1 MKRKYIALL
10 LLFLFTSSASNA
22 KVVEKA
28 TAIKAAQT
36 LVKQKVNGFDATV
49 GTVTAV
55 SDNGSVVYYVVNFAN
70 GGWALISAND
80 VVKPLLGYSPTGI
93 FSTTKQPDNVRNWL
107 GEYSKEIR
115 RCASLDDGS
124 THSEWNLNGG
134 ATRAS
139 GDAAIEPL
147 IKVNWNQGSPYNKY
161 CPKSSYVGC
170 VAVSLAQAMSVFKY
184 PEQATGTHG
193 YNSPFGTLAIEYDK
207 EDPYDWEAIMSGA
220 NNKDEVARLLYHCG
234 VAVDMQYG
242 LDGSGTQQVKAANA
256 LKTYFKYPSSVSFS
270 WRSSYD
276 GNWEEMLIG
285 ELENGNP
292 IIYCGSPAD
301 GSTGHSFN
309 IDGYDGQSMFH
320 LNWGW
325 GGSNNGYFSIDGLK
339 PGSDDWTSYHGA
351 VTGIHTL
358 TDSPTNITLS
368 AYSVAE
374 GQPSGT
380 EVADV
385 TVESNAKN
393 PQYKFTLRGEYS
405 PLLHGYADVPFK
417 IENGKMYTTA
427 VLQKA
432 DSPYTMDITV
442 ENTSNNTS
450 YTKRSVVIYVT
461 GTSDEAIGKSLSLSY
476 DKTTKAITI
485 TSANAISY
493 TMSTSNGIVVGDG
506 RIPANG
512 EAAIDISDVTSEYC
526 TLEISSG
533 AQKRTITIKLKSN
546 E

>member
-1 MKRKYIALL
+1 MKIKNIVLL
-10 LLFLFTSSASNA
+10 LLMMLVPLSVKA
-22 KVVEKA
+22 KIVDKS
-28 TAIKAAQT
+28 TAVKAAQS
-36 LVKQKVNGFDATV
+36 LVKQRVNGFNDTV
-49 GTVTAV
+49 GTVTSV
-55 SDNGSVVYYVVNFAN
+55 SDKGTVAYYVVNFAN

-80 VVKPLLGYSPTGI
+80 VVKPLLGYSPTGQFI
-93 FSTTKQPDNVRNWL
+93 TSKQPDNVKSWL

-115 RCASLDDGS
+115 RLASLDDGS
-124 THSEWNLNGG
+124 THIDWSMTRG

-161 CPKSSYVGC
+161 CPKNSYVGC

-207 EDPYDWEAIMSGA
+207 ESPYDWEAIMSGA

-242 LDGSGTQQVKAANA
+242 LDGSGTQQSKAAKA
-256 LKTYFKYPSSVSFS
+256 LVNYFKYPSSVSFS

-276 GNWEEMLIG
+276 GNWEEMLVG

-339 PGSDDWTSYHGA
+339 PGSDDWTSSHGA

-358 TDSPTNITLS
+358 TDAPTNIILS

-393 PQYKFTLRGEYS
+393 PQYTFTLRGEYS
-405 PLLHGYADVPFK
+405 PILHGYADVPFK
-417 IENGKMYTTA
+417 IEEGKMYTTA
-427 VLQKA
+427 VLKKS
-432 DSPYTMDITV
+432 DSPYTMDIKV
-442 ENTSNNTS
+442 ENSSNNTS

-461 GTSDEAIGKSLSLSY
+461 GTSDEALGKSMTLSY
-476 DKTTKAITI
+476 DKSTKSITL
-485 TSANAISY
+485 TSVNAIKYVLS
-493 TMSTSNGIVVGDG
+493 SGDGIVVSDG
-506 RIPANG
+506 GISANG
-512 EAAIDISDVTSEYC
+512 NATIEIGDVTSDYC

-533 AQKRTITIKLKSN
+533 VQTRTITIKLKSN

>member
-1 MKRKYIALL
+1 MKRKKIA
-10 LLFLFTSSASNA
+10 LLFLFLLSAFAVNA
-22 KVVEKA
+22 RIVEQS
-28 TAIKAAQT
+28 AAVSMAQAQMRQR
-36 LVKQKVNGFDATV
+36 VGGFD
-49 GTVTAV
+49 GTIGSVTPV
-55 SDNGSVVYYVVNFAN
+55 SEGGSVVYYAVNFAK

-80 VVKPLLGYSPTGI
+80 VVRPLLGYSPTGK
-93 FSTTKQPDNVRNWL
+93 FTTDKQPDNVKSWL

-124 THSEWNLNGG
+124 THEGWQNIGG
-134 ATRAS
+134 GTRAS

-161 CPKSSYVGC
+161 CPKNAYVGC

-193 YNSPFGTLAIEYDK
+193 YTSPFGTLAIEYDK

-242 LDGSGTQQVKAANA
+242 LNGSGTQQAKAANA
-256 LKTYFKYPSSVSFS
+256 LKKYFKYPSSVSFS

-325 GGSNNGYFSIDGLK
+325 GGSNNGYFSIDALK
-339 PGSDDWTSYHGA
+339 PGNDDWTNSHGA

-358 TDSPTNITLS
+358 TDAPTNITLS
-368 AYSVAE
+368 SYSVAE

-385 TVESNAKN
+385 TVETNAKN
-393 PQYKFTLRGEYS
+393 PEYKFTMRGEYS
-405 PLLHGYADVPFK
+405 PLLHGYAEVPFK

-427 VLQKA
+427 VLSKA

-442 ENTSNNTS
+442 ENTANNTS

-461 GTSDEAIGKSLSLSY
+461 GSSDEAIGKSVTLAY
-476 DKTTKAITI
+476 DKSTKVLTL
-485 TSANAISY
+485 TSVNTISY
-493 TMSTSNGIVVGDG
+493 VLSSGDGIVVSDG
-506 RIPANG
+506 RIEANG
-512 EAAIDISDVTSEYC
+512 EVNIDISTVTSDYC
-526 TLEISSG
+526 TLEMSSG
-533 AQKRTITIKLKSN
+533 VQKRTITIKLKNN